1 MLDIS
6 VGGGVEIIITEQ
18 IYSHWKFLE
27 NIKKNIKG
35 GKERR
40 ELHRCMKLYTRI
52 NQRSRKFRF
61 QNIKE
66 QLVGLQ

>member
-27 NIKKNIKG
+27 NMKG

-40 ELHRCMKLYTRI
+40 ELHRCMKLYMRI

>member
-27 NIKKNIKG
+27 NIKG
-35 GKERR
+35 GN
-40 ELHRCMKLYTRI
+40 YI
-52 NQRSRKFRF
+52 G
-61 QNIKE
+61 
-66 QLVGLQ
+66 V

>member
-27 NIKKNIKG
+27 NIKG

-40 ELHRCMKLYTRI
+40 ELHQCMKL
-52 NQRSRKFRF
+52 NMRKT
-61 QNIKE
+61 IVAE
-66 QLVGLQ
+66 VSVSEH